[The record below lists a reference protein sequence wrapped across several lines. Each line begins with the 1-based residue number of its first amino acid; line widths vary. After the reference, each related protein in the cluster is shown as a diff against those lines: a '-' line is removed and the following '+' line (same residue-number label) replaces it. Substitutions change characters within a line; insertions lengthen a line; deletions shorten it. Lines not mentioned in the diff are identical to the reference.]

1 MLHHNCLGIC
11 FCLLLSFASA
21 AKASEE
27 VTFSQR
33 PAQVGDRV
41 AQTVGTELQVNTS
54 ITQSGQS
61 ASEYRLH
68 LKRRQRRLI
77 EVLEI
82 SEGRVRRAQVSYPL
96 SRATSPD
103 SSDPAQEVK
112 QPVEQNSYLVTRQG
126 EQLLVTDVEGALPP
140 KEEFELVVTSMQNLG
155 LPNPLAKVLLGR
167 TLRIGEQLQLPQDI
181 AQQLMGFGEQF
192 GEVKQFELELKSIE
206 QIEAQPCAVF
216 AATIEAVG
224 EAHNPVRIRAFGQV
238 VIQTETCRTV
248 RAELSGPMTL
258 STVEH
263 TPAGSYQY
271 KAQGSM
277 RVAVKSQYGRA
288 RQ

>member
-1 MLHHNCLGIC
+1 MRYYKCLGVT
-11 FCLLLSFASA
+11 FCLLLSSAYA
-21 AKASEE
+21 AKASTE
-27 VTFSQR
+27 VTFRQR

-54 ITQSGQS
+54 ITQAGQA
-61 ASEYRLH
+61 ASEHQLA
-68 LKRRQRRLI
+68 LKRRQQRLI

-82 SEGRVRRAQVSYPL
+82 AEGRVRRAQVTYPL

-103 SSDPAQEVK
+103 GPNPDQEVT
-112 QPVEQNSYLVTRQG
+112 QPVEQNSYLVTREG
-126 EQLLVTDVEGALPP
+126 KKLLVTDTEGALPP

-167 TLRIGEQLQLPQDI
+167 TIRVGERVQLPHEV

-192 GEVKQFELELKSIE
+192 GEVKQFELELKSIQ
-206 QIEAQPCAVF
+206 QIEEQPCAVF
-216 AATIEAVG
+216 GATIEAVG
-224 EAHNPVRIRAFGQV
+224 EANNPIRIRAFGQV

-277 RVAVKSQYGRA
+277 RVAVKSQYGPV